1 MPASAEKGCF
11 NSDQNCLNIFL
22 SNHTQASK
30 CAKCA
35 GPRQAPDFPV
45 DHGSL
50 IEIEEDLEIH
60 HAAVLL

>member
-1 MPASAEKGCF
+1 M
-11 NSDQNCLNIFL
+11 
-22 SNHTQASK
+22 
-30 CAKCA
+30 CA